1 MFLLFRLDI
10 YFNPFVDLLPSI
22 DLLKEYNDTFCLPK
36 IKQILAIV
44 LETWNTPQACVAI
57 SIWRANERNICVV
70 NICS

>member
-44 LETWNTPQACVAI
+44 LET
-57 SIWRANERNICVV
+57 
-70 NICS
+70 